1 MPDYYAVIGNPVA
14 HSKSPWLHA
23 EFSRQTGQDVR
34 YDALLAPIDG
44 FDIAV
49 AHFRQRG
56 GKGMNVTVP
65 FKREAYAISH
75 RLSER
80 SRIARAVNT
89 LTFVDDEILGDNTDG
104 AGLIQ
109 DILGNLKFSITAKR
123 VLLMGAGGAARGV
136 LGPLLE
142 QAPCML
148 AIANRTRGK
157 ADELRQQFSNSGNI
171 ASGDYADLRGER
183 FDLIINATSASLHGQ
198 LPILPAGIFASGAMA
213 YDMVYG
219 DRRSIFLQFAQQEG
233 ASRLADGIG
242 MLVEQAAESFFL
254 WRGIRPVTK
263 PVIEMLCP
271 GRGSSSLS
279 A

>member
-1 MPDYYAVIGNPVA
+1 MPDYYAVIGNPIA
-14 HSKSPWLHA
+14 HSKSPWIHA

-34 YDALLAPIDG
+34 YEALLAPLDG
-44 FDIAV
+44 FTAAV
-49 AHFRQRG
+49 AHFRERG

-75 RLSER
+75 GLTKR
-80 SRIARAVNT
+80 AHAAGAVNT
-89 LTFVDDEILGDNTDG
+89 LTFTDDEILGDNTDG
-104 AGLIQ
+104 VGFMQ
-109 DILGNLKFSITAKR
+109 DILVNLGFSVTAKR

-136 LGPLLE
+136 ILPLLE
-142 QAPCML
+142 RAPGML
-148 AIANRTRGK
+148 AIVNRTRGK
-157 ADELRQQFSNSGNI
+157 ADELRQQFSSAGNI
-171 ASGDYADLRGER
+171 VSGDYADIRGET
-183 FDLIINATSASLHGQ
+183 FDLVINATSSSLHGQ
-198 LPILPAGIFASGAMA
+198 LPVLPTGIFARESMA

-219 DRRSIFLQFAQQEG
+219 DGRSIFLQFATQHG

-254 WRGIRPVTK
+254 WRGIKPVTE

-271 GRGSSSLS
+271 GRGSSSVP